1 MKRIL
6 TVELRAITKAV
17 ILTLILGLVLAFV
30 IYFSSL
36 SEELLPALGKGILIL
51 SIFLAACQVSK
62 HYGSKGLIRGLGVGG
77 VFLTLTLL
85 ASLVFNPSLIT
96 LKTVLYGLL
105 FCLTAG
111 GLGGILGIGLNGN
124 SN

>member
-1 MKRIL
+1 MNRIL
-6 TVELRAITKAV
+6 SVELRAITKAV
-17 ILTLILGLVLAFV
+17 LFSLVLGLISAFV

-62 HYGSKGLIRGLGVGG
+62 HYGSKGLIRGLSIGM
-77 VFLTLTLL
+77 VFFIIM
-85 ASLVFNPSLIT
+85 LVATFIFNPSLIA
-96 LKTVLYGLL
+96 LKTFVYTLL
-105 FCLTAG
+105 LCLMAG

-124 SN
+124 